1 MNTQT
6 PTTPHV
12 ARPPRRSATS
22 LMPSVVGTAAGF
34 CRETVGRHLPHT
46 EPQQILL
53 KGCVGACFA
62 TALTVTGGIAFIASP
77 ETVPLIPSAFLG
89 MAVGIVNWISG
100 LSADLA
106 ECERRTN
113 DGFLR
118 LADTFAE
125 EIERLQLMAAIKNTF
140 HAAGDLEGA
149 PARSGAAAGNER
161 DRKQPFPAAEAPN
174 VIRPQFPDFRRH

>member
-1 MNTQT
+1 MITKF
-6 PTTPHV
+6 PTSPTAKMPLRHRKASLPHGE
-12 ARPPRRSATS
+12 
-22 LMPSVVGTAAGF
+22 LGTAAGL
-34 CRETVGRHLPHT
+34 CREMVGRHLPHT

-149 PARSGAAAGNER
+149 PARSGATTEGER
-161 DRKQPFPAAEAPN
+161 LPPTRSVVEAPN
-174 VIRPQFPDFRRH
+174 VLRPQFPDFRRH